1 MGVYKRGD
9 NWYIDFT
16 FHGERVREMI
26 GPSRKGAEKV
36 IAKRKAEIA
45 ENKFLDVR
53 KDPDPVKFHD
63 FAVEY
68 MQWAK
73 ANKKPST
80 YEKDTSIM
88 RALEAEFGLKTL
100 QEITAWQIEKWKA
113 AQKENHNVSSVNRT
127 LAVLKHFL
135 NKAVEWGKLKE
146 NPAKRVKLF
155 KGVTSRIRYL
165 MPPEVHTLL
174 SNCEGMVQDISTVAV
189 HTGMRKSEI
198 LDLMPEHVDL
208 EKRIVSAL
216 DTKNHERRDVP
227 IDRTVRDILA
237 RLMQGR
243 ERGTYIF
250 HSSTG
255 TRFGRCALHSS
266 FHEALKKSG
275 ITDFHFHDLRHTFAS
290 NLVMAGKDLNTVR
303 ELLGH
308 KDLKMTLRYAH
319 LAPNLKREAVDTLDR
334 VLTQAQDM
342 SLNPPRAQSVGNVI
356 HITD

>member
-1 MGVYKRGD
+1 MGVYQRGD

-16 FHGERVREMI
+16 FKKQRIRECI

-45 ENKFLDVR
+45 ENKFLDIR
-53 KDPDPVKFHD
+53 KDPEPVKFHD

-68 MQWAK
+68 LQWSK
-73 ANKKPST
+73 ANKKPAT
-80 YEKDTSIM
+80 YDKDMSVM
-88 RALEAEFGLKTL
+88 RTLEREFGSKTL
-100 QEITAWQIEKWKA
+100 QEITTWHIEKWKSA
-113 AQKENHNVSSVNRT
+113 RKEDHNVASVNRE
-127 LAVLKHFL
+127 LAVFKHFL
-135 NKAVEWGKLKE
+135 GRAVEWGKLKE

-342 SLNPPRAQSVGNVI
+342 SLNPPQAESMGNVI
-356 HITD
+356 SITR